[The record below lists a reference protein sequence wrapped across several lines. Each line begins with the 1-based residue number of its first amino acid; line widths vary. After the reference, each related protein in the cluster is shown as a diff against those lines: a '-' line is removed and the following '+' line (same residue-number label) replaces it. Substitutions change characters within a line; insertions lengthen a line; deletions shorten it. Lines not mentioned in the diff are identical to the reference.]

1 MNPSIVEFVARSAVI
16 CGNAAEY
23 MSVAIGGTAFCTASV
38 ISRATVSAPPTMP
51 PRSWVLLVVMGSL
64 CTLEGAK

>member
-1 MNPSIVEFVARSAVI
+1 MKPSIVEFVARSAVI

-38 ISRATVSAPPTMP
+38 ISRATVSAPPTIP
-51 PRSWVLLVVMGSL
+51 PRLLV
-64 CTLEGAK
+64 

>member
-1 MNPSIVEFVARSAVI
+1 MNPSIVEFVARSTVI

-23 MSVAIGGTAFCTASV
+23 ISVAIGGTAFCTASV

-51 PRSWVLLVVMGSL
+51 PRSWVSFVVMMSL
-64 CTLEGAK
+64 CTLEGT